1 LDSLIY
7 FLYWGKAM
15 AGFYRTNLGRV
26 ALQQRNI
33 VLNAKQRRLL
43 LLIDHED
50 FQNLNGEFKKRI
62 ASPELIQQL
71 IDLELIA
78 PIAPTET
85 STNEEIILKTS
96 AINKIEENQKESVD
110 SSILHS
116 PHLVGEIQL
125 SEQKTLDQPSTTYF
139 QPLIPSQTLSFE
151 EIQQLMI
158 KTLSSYCGLMTK
170 PLVQKIEKATTIQE
184 LKLCQVQWITSLQE
198 SRIPPQELARALRTI
213 NYSIQ
218 LLSQSI

>member
-1 LDSLIY
+1 
-7 FLYWGKAM
+7 M

-50 FQNLNGEFKKRI
+50 FQNLNVEFKKRI

-71 IDLELIA
+71 VDLELIA
-78 PIAPTET
+78 STASTET
-85 STNEEIILKTS
+85 LTDEEIILKTS
-96 AINKIEENQKESVD
+96 LINKVEENQKESIG
-110 SSILHS
+110 SSIAHS
-116 PHLVGEIQL
+116 SNLVGEIQL
-125 SEQKTLDQPSTTYF
+125 SEQKTLDQSSTTSF
-139 QPLIPSQTLSFE
+139 QPVISSKSLSFE
-151 EIQQLMI
+151 EIQLLMI

-184 LKLCQVQWITSLQE
+184 LKLCQMQWITSLQE
-198 SRIPPQELARALRTI
+198 SRIPPQELASALHTI

-218 LLSQSI
+218 LIQESI

>member
-1 LDSLIY
+1 
-7 FLYWGKAM
+7 M

-78 PIAPTET
+78 PIASTKT
-85 STNEEIILKTS
+85 FTNEEIILKTS
-96 AINKIEENQKESVD
+96 AINKVEENQKESVD

-125 SEQKTLDQPSTTYF
+125 SEQKTLDQSSTTYF

-170 PLVQKIEKATTIQE
+170 PLVQKIEKTTIIQE

>member
-1 LDSLIY
+1 
-7 FLYWGKAM
+7 M

-71 IDLELIA
+71 VDLELIA
-78 PIAPTET
+78 PTVSTET
-85 STNEEIILKTS
+85 LTDEEIILKTS
-96 AINKIEENQKESVD
+96 PINKVEENQKESV
-110 SSILHS
+110 STSIAHS
-116 PHLVGEIQL
+116 PNLVGEIQL
-125 SEQKTLDQPSTTYF
+125 TEQKTLDQSSTTYF
-139 QPLIPSQTLSFE
+139 QPVISSKALSFE
-151 EIQQLMI
+151 EIQLLMM

-184 LKLCQVQWITSLQE
+184 LKLCQIQWITSLQE
-198 SRIPPQELARALRTI
+198 SRIPPQELASALHTI

-218 LLSQSI
+218 LLQESI

>member
-1 LDSLIY
+1 M
-7 FLYWGKAM
+7 M

-71 IDLELIA
+71 VNLELIA
-78 PIAPTET
+78 PTASTET
-85 STNEEIILKTS
+85 LTDEKIILKTS
-96 AINKIEENQKESVD
+96 PLNNKVEENQTESVG
-110 SSILHS
+110 SSIAHS
-116 PHLVGEIQL
+116 PNLVGEIQL
-125 SEQKTLDQPSTTYF
+125 SEQKTLDQSSTTYF
-139 QPLIPSQTLSFE
+139 QPIIPSKALSFE
-151 EIQQLMI
+151 EIQLLMM

-170 PLVQKIEKATTIQE
+170 PLVQKIEKTTTIQE
-184 LKLCQVQWITSLQE
+184 LKLCQMQWITSLQE
-198 SRIPPQELARALRTI
+198 SRIPPQELATTLRTI

-218 LLSQSI
+218 LIQESI

>member
-1 LDSLIY
+1 
-7 FLYWGKAM
+7 M

-78 PIAPTET
+78 PIASTET

-96 AINKIEENQKESVD
+96 AINKVEENQKESVD

-125 SEQKTLDQPSTTYF
+125 SEQKTLDQSSTTYF
-139 QPLIPSQTLSFE
+139 QPVISSEALSFE

-170 PLVQKIEKATTIQE
+170 PLVQKIEKTATIQE
-184 LKLCQVQWITSLQE
+184 LKLCQMQWITSLQE

>member
-1 LDSLIY
+1 
-7 FLYWGKAM
+7 M

-71 IDLELIA
+71 VDLELIA
-78 PIAPTET
+78 SAASTET
-85 STNEEIILKTS
+85 LTDEEIILKTS
-96 AINKIEENQKESVD
+96 PINKVEENQKESVG
-110 SSILHS
+110 SSIVHS
-116 PHLVGEIQL
+116 PNHVGEIQF
-125 SEQKTLDQPSTTYF
+125 SEQKTLDQSSTTYF
-139 QPLIPSQTLSFE
+139 QPVISSKALSFE
-151 EIQQLMI
+151 EIQLLMM

-170 PLVQKIEKATTIQE
+170 PLVQKIEKTTTIQE
-184 LKLCQVQWITSLQE
+184 LKLCQMQWITSLQE
-198 SRIPPQELARALRTI
+198 SRIPSQELASALHTI

-218 LLSQSI
+218 LIQESI

>member
-1 LDSLIY
+1 
-7 FLYWGKAM
+7 M

-62 ASPELIQQL
+62 APPELIQQL
-71 IDLELIA
+71 IELQLIA
-78 PIAPTET
+78 PIASTER
-85 STNEEIILKTS
+85 STGEEIIFKTS
-96 AINKIEENQKESVD
+96 AINKVEENQKESVF
-110 SSILHS
+110 SSIPHS
-116 PHLVGEIQL
+116 PHLVEEIQL
-125 SEQKTLDQPSTTYF
+125 SEQKTLDQPNTTYS
-139 QPLIPSQTLSFE
+139 QPTIPSHPLSFE
-151 EIQQLMI
+151 EIQQLMM
-158 KTLSSYCGLMTK
+158 KTLSNYCGLMTK

-198 SRIPPQELARALRTI
+198 SRIPPQELARSLRTI

-218 LLSQSI
+218 LL

>member
-1 LDSLIY
+1 
-7 FLYWGKAM
+7 M

-78 PIAPTET
+78 PAASTET
-85 STNEEIILKTS
+85 LTDEEIILKTS
-96 AINKIEENQKESVD
+96 PINKVEENQKESVG
-110 SSILHS
+110 SSIAHS
-116 PHLVGEIQL
+116 PNHVGEIQL
-125 SEQKTLDQPSTTYF
+125 SEQKTLDQSSTTYF
-139 QPLIPSQTLSFE
+139 QPVISSKALSFE
-151 EIQQLMI
+151 EIQ
-158 KTLSSYCGLMTK
+158 
-170 PLVQKIEKATTIQE
+170 
-184 LKLCQVQWITSLQE
+184 
-198 SRIPPQELARALRTI
+198 
-213 NYSIQ
+213 
-218 LLSQSI
+218 

>member
-1 LDSLIY
+1 
-7 FLYWGKAM
+7 M

-71 IDLELIA
+71 IDLKLIA
-78 PIAPTET
+78 PIASTET
-85 STNEEIILKTS
+85 STNDEIILKTS
-96 AINKIEENQKESVD
+96 AINKVEENQKESVG
-110 SSILHS
+110 SSIAHS
-116 PHLVGEIQL
+116 PNLVGEIQL

-139 QPLIPSQTLSFE
+139 QPLIPSHPLSFE
-151 EIQQLMI
+151 EIQQLMM
-158 KTLSSYCGLMTK
+158 KTLSNYCGLMTK

-184 LKLCQVQWITSLQE
+184 LKLCQMQWITSLQE
-198 SRIPPQELARALRTI
+198 SRIPPQELASALHTI

>member
-1 LDSLIY
+1 
-7 FLYWGKAM
+7 M

-71 IDLELIA
+71 IDLKLIA
-78 PIAPTET
+78 PIASTKPT
-85 STNEEIILKTS
+85 TNEEIILKTS
-96 AINKIEENQKESVD
+96 AINKVEENQKESVN
-110 SSILHS
+110 SSIPHS
-116 PHLVGEIQL
+116 PPLVGEIQL
-125 SEQKTLDQPSTTYF
+125 SEQKTLDQSSTTYF
-139 QPLIPSQTLSFE
+139 QPVTPSPTLSFE
-151 EIQQLMI
+151 EIQQLMM
-158 KTLSSYCGLMTK
+158 KTLSNYCGLMTK

-218 LLSQSI
+218 LLSQSL

>member
-1 LDSLIY
+1 
-7 FLYWGKAM
+7 M

-26 ALQQRNI
+26 ALQQLNI

-71 IDLELIA
+71 VDLELIA
-78 PIAPTET
+78 PAASTET
-85 STNEEIILKTS
+85 LTDEEIILKTS
-96 AINKIEENQKESVD
+96 QINKVEENQKESIG
-110 SSILHS
+110 SSIAHS
-116 PHLVGEIQL
+116 PNLVGEIQL
-125 SEQKTLDQPSTTYF
+125 SEQKTLDQSSTTYF
-139 QPLIPSQTLSFE
+139 QPVISSKALSFE
-151 EIQQLMI
+151 EIQLLMM

-170 PLVQKIEKATTIQE
+170 PLVQRIEKTTTIQE
-184 LKLCQVQWITSLQE
+184 LKLYQIHWITNLQE
-198 SRIPPQELARALRTI
+198 SRIPPQELASALRTI

-218 LLSQSI
+218 LLQESI

>member
-1 LDSLIY
+1 
-7 FLYWGKAM
+7 M

-33 VLNAKQRRLL
+33 VLNPKQRRLL

-78 PIAPTET
+78 PIASTET

-96 AINKIEENQKESVD
+96 AINKVEENQKESVD
-110 SSILHS
+110 SSIPHS
-116 PHLVGEIQL
+116 AHLVGEIQL

-139 QPLIPSQTLSFE
+139 QPVISSEALSFE

-170 PLVQKIEKATTIQE
+170 PLVQKIEKTATIQD
-184 LKLCQVQWITSLQE
+184 LKLCQMQWITSLQE
-198 SRIPPQELARALRTI
+198 SRIPPQELGRALRTI

-218 LLSQSI
+218 LLSQSIKILNNLLFN

>member
-1 LDSLIY
+1 
-7 FLYWGKAM
+7 M

-62 ASPELIQQL
+62 ASPELIKQL

-78 PIAPTET
+78 PIASTET

-96 AINKIEENQKESVD
+96 AINKVEENQKESVD
-110 SSILHS
+110 SSIPHS
-116 PHLVGEIQL
+116 THLVGEIQL

-139 QPLIPSQTLSFE
+139 QPVISSEALSFE
-151 EIQQLMI
+151 EIQRLMI

-198 SRIPPQELARALRTI
+198 SRIPPQKLARALRTI

-218 LLSQSI
+218 LISQSI

>member
-1 LDSLIY
+1 
-7 FLYWGKAM
+7 M

-71 IDLELIA
+71 VDLELIA
-78 PIAPTET
+78 PTVSTET
-85 STNEEIILKTS
+85 STDEEIILKTS
-96 AINKIEENQKESVD
+96 PSPINKVEENQKESVG
-110 SSILHS
+110 SSIAHS
-116 PHLVGEIQL
+116 PNIVGEIQL
-125 SEQKTLDQPSTTYF
+125 SEQKTLDQSSTTYF
-139 QPLIPSQTLSFE
+139 QPVIPSKALSFE
-151 EIQQLMI
+151 EIQLLMM

-184 LKLCQVQWITSLQE
+184 LKLCQMQWITSLQE
-198 SRIPPQELARALRTI
+198 SRIPPQELASALHTI

-218 LLSQSI
+218 LIQESI

>member
-1 LDSLIY
+1 
-7 FLYWGKAM
+7 M

-71 IDLELIA
+71 VDLELIA
-78 PIAPTET
+78 SAASTET
-85 STNEEIILKTS
+85 LTDEEIILKTS
-96 AINKIEENQKESVD
+96 PINKVEENQKESVG
-110 SSILHS
+110 SSIVHS
-116 PHLVGEIQL
+116 PNHVGEIQF
-125 SEQKTLDQPSTTYF
+125 SEQKTLDQSSTTYF
-139 QPLIPSQTLSFE
+139 QPVISSKALSFE
-151 EIQQLMI
+151 EIQLLMM

-184 LKLCQVQWITSLQE
+184 LKLCQMQWITSLQE
-198 SRIPPQELARALRTI
+198 SRIPPQELASALHTI

-218 LLSQSI
+218 LLQESI

>member
-1 LDSLIY
+1 
-7 FLYWGKAM
+7 M

-71 IDLELIA
+71 IDLKLIA
-78 PIAPTET
+78 PIASTET
-85 STNEEIILKTS
+85 FTNEEIILKTS
-96 AINKIEENQKESVD
+96 AINNVEENQKESVD
-110 SSILHS
+110 SSIPHS

-125 SEQKTLDQPSTTYF
+125 SEQKTLYQPSTTYS
-139 QPLIPSQTLSFE
+139 QPTIPSHPLSFE
-151 EIQQLMI
+151 EIQQLMM
-158 KTLSSYCGLMTK
+158 KTLSNYCGLMTK

-198 SRIPPQELARALRTI
+198 SRIPPQELARSLRTI

>member
-1 LDSLIY
+1 
-7 FLYWGKAM
+7 M

-71 IDLELIA
+71 LDLELIA
-78 PIAPTET
+78 PAASTET
-85 STNEEIILKTS
+85 LTDEEIILKTS
-96 AINKIEENQKESVD
+96 PINKVEENQKESVTT
-110 SSILHS
+110 SIAHS
-116 PHLVGEIQL
+116 PNLVGEIQL
-125 SEQKTLDQPSTTYF
+125 SEQKNLDQACATYF
-139 QPLIPSQTLSFE
+139 QPVMSSKALSFE
-151 EIQQLMI
+151 EIQLLMM

-170 PLVQKIEKATTIQE
+170 PLVQKTEKASTIQE
-184 LKLCQVQWITSLQE
+184 LKLCQMQWITSLQE
-198 SRIPPQELARALRTI
+198 SRIPPQELASALHTI

-218 LLSQSI
+218 LLQESI

>member
-1 LDSLIY
+1 
-7 FLYWGKAM
+7 M

-71 IDLELIA
+71 VDLELIA
-78 PIAPTET
+78 PTVSTET
-85 STNEEIILKTS
+85 LTDEEIILKTS
-96 AINKIEENQKESVD
+96 PINKVEENQKESVNT
-110 SSILHS
+110 SIAHS
-116 PHLVGEIQL
+116 PNLVGEIQL
-125 SEQKTLDQPSTTYF
+125 SEQKTLDQSSTTYF
-139 QPLIPSQTLSFE
+139 QPVISSKALSFE
-151 EIQQLMI
+151 EIQLLMM

-184 LKLCQVQWITSLQE
+184 LKLCQMQWITNLQE
-198 SRIPPQELARALRTI
+198 SRIPPQELASALHTI

-218 LLSQSI
+218 LLQESI

>member
-1 LDSLIY
+1 
-7 FLYWGKAM
+7 M

-71 IDLELIA
+71 VDLELIA
-78 PIAPTET
+78 PAASTET
-85 STNEEIILKTS
+85 LTDEEIILKTS
-96 AINKIEENQKESVD
+96 PINKVEENQTESVG
-110 SSILHS
+110 SSIAHS
-116 PHLVGEIQL
+116 PNIVGEIQL
-125 SEQKTLDQPSTTYF
+125 SEQKTLDQSSTTYF
-139 QPLIPSQTLSFE
+139 QPVISSKALSFE
-151 EIQQLMI
+151 EIQLLMM
-158 KTLSSYCGLMTK
+158 KMLSSYCGLMTK

-184 LKLCQVQWITSLQE
+184 LKLCQMQWITNLQE
-198 SRIPPQELARALRTI
+198 SRIPPQELASALHTI

-218 LLSQSI
+218 LLQESI

>member
-1 LDSLIY
+1 
-7 FLYWGKAM
+7 M

-50 FQNLNGEFKKRI
+50 FQNLNDEFKKRI

-71 IDLELIA
+71 IDLKLIA
-78 PIAPTET
+78 PSASTET

-96 AINKIEENQKESVD
+96 AINSVEENQKESNI
-110 SSILHS
+110 SAIPHS

-125 SEQKTLDQPSTTYF
+125 SEQKTLDQSSTTYF
-139 QPLIPSQTLSFE
+139 QPVTPLQTLSLE
-151 EIQQLMI
+151 EIKHLMM

-170 PLVQKIEKATTIQE
+170 PLVQKIEETKTIQE

-213 NYSIQ
+213 NHSIQ
-218 LLSQSI
+218 LL

>member
-1 LDSLIY
+1 
-7 FLYWGKAM
+7 M

-71 IDLELIA
+71 VDLELIA
-78 PIAPTET
+78 PTVSTET
-85 STNEEIILKTS
+85 LTDEEIILKRS
-96 AINKIEENQKESVD
+96 PINKVEENQKESV
-110 SSILHS
+110 STSIAHS
-116 PHLVGEIQL
+116 PNLVGEIQL
-125 SEQKTLDQPSTTYF
+125 SEQKTLDQSSTTYF
-139 QPLIPSQTLSFE
+139 QPVISSKALSFE
-151 EIQQLMI
+151 EIQLLMM

-184 LKLCQVQWITSLQE
+184 LKLCQMQWITSLQE
-198 SRIPPQELARALRTI
+198 SRIPPQELASALHTI

-218 LLSQSI
+218 LLQESI

>member
-1 LDSLIY
+1 
-7 FLYWGKAM
+7 M

-71 IDLELIA
+71 VDLELIA
-78 PIAPTET
+78 PTASTET
-85 STNEEIILKTS
+85 STDEEIILKTS
-96 AINKIEENQKESVD
+96 PINKVEENQKESVG
-110 SSILHS
+110 SSIAHS
-116 PHLVGEIQL
+116 PNLIGEIQL
-125 SEQKTLDQPSTTYF
+125 SEQKTLDQSSTTYF
-139 QPLIPSQTLSFE
+139 QPIIPSKALSFE
-151 EIQQLMI
+151 EIQLLMM

-184 LKLCQVQWITSLQE
+184 LKLCQIQWITSLQE
-198 SRIPPQELARALRTI
+198 SRIPPQELASALHTI

-218 LLSQSI
+218 LIQESI

>member
-1 LDSLIY
+1 
-7 FLYWGKAM
+7 M
-15 AGFYRTNLGRV
+15 ASFYRTNLGRV

-71 IDLELIA
+71 IDLKLIA
-78 PIAPTET
+78 PIASTET
-85 STNEEIILKTS
+85 LTDEEIILKTS
-96 AINKIEENQKESVD
+96 PINKVEENQKESVG
-110 SSILHS
+110 SSIAHS
-116 PHLVGEIQL
+116 PNHVGEIQL
-125 SEQKTLDQPSTTYF
+125 SKQKTLDQSSTTYF
-139 QPLIPSQTLSFE
+139 QPVTLSQTFSFE
-151 EIQQLMI
+151 EIQQLMM
-158 KTLSSYCGLMTK
+158 KTLSNYCGLMTK

>member
-1 LDSLIY
+1 
-7 FLYWGKAM
+7 M

-78 PIAPTET
+78 PIASTE
-85 STNEEIILKTS
+85 TS
-96 AINKIEENQKESVD
+96 AINKVEENQKGSVD

-116 PHLVGEIQL
+116 SHLVGEIQL
-125 SEQKTLDQPSTTYF
+125 SEQKTLDQSSTTYF
-139 QPLIPSQTLSFE
+139 QPVTPSQTLSFE

-170 PLVQKIEKATTIQE
+170 PLVQKIEKTTTIQE
-184 LKLCQVQWITSLQE
+184 LKLCQIQWITSLQE